1 MGNIVPFPKPHTP
14 LSDDDALALLREQ
27 GEREA
32 TAGVYDDDFGREYP
46 WDDPSTWVDE
56 PKPENPVDDTDEPA
70 QGMNSHA
77 LWEEYRDLRN
87 QIDDEGAASP
97 NIKWAWPRLLEL
109 EAEIKARLSPSL
121 IDITAPVAMPKGR
134 V

>member
-1 MGNIVPFPKPHTP
+1 MTNVIPFRLPRETRFEEDDHEMGVP
-14 LSDDDALALLREQ
+14 
-27 GEREA
+27 G
-32 TAGVYDDDFGREYP
+32 G
-46 WDDPSTWVDE
+46 E
-56 PKPENPVDDTDEPA
+56 PKPEDPMDDSDEPA

-87 QIDDEGAASP
+87 QIDDEGAASL
-97 NIKWAWPRLLEL
+97 NIKWAWPRVLEL

-121 IDITAPVAMPKGR
+121 IDITAPVAMPEGR